1 MFELWG
7 KQKIKSVDIPIVKQ
21 RIFYQLRHK
30 TISHL
35 NTSSKCPIS
44 SILMKL
50 IIHDYFNLQKPIQ
63 TKINY

>member
-44 SILMKL
+44 NILM
-50 IIHDYFNLQKPIQ
+50 
-63 TKINY
+63 